1 MSPITSLYSRL
12 VSWYGR
18 TAVWIAGAVTLILI
32 VLGLNMIFGGN
43 DAGTDATADMQK
55 VVTLMPASSAG
66 SGGGVMT
73 VLGTASAVREARLE
87 TEAGGRVTS
96 VPVELGQTVRAGT
109 VLATLENS
117 RERAVVLQAQG
128 SYEAAVAGASSGN
141 ASVRNAETAL
151 DEARISATNAYRSAF
166 TTVDGVVH
174 GTLDTFFSDP
184 NGQIPGVLIDSR
196 GQATVLSEERVAIGN
211 MLEVWS
217 AGTERGDSNLE
228 EAEKNA
234 TQVSALLATVATL
247 YAEDKNLQPGLEG
260 QNTAL
265 SAARAQLDGALAS
278 ISGARSNLNQSENA
292 LTQARIAGQSG
303 AASASDA
310 QIKQALGSLRLAQ
323 ANLDKTIV
331 RSPITGT
338 LQSLTLKEGTTVG
351 MGAPAAIVSSEGGL
365 EIVAYVTED
374 DVRTL
379 AVGAQVSIE
388 ETAKGVIT
396 QLASAV
402 DPTTKKI
409 EMRVGIEEG
418 ADTITN
424 GQSVRITV
432 EGVETTNGSGNSL
445 ALPIVALKMT
455 PDGAVVFTVEGG
467 KLVAHTVK
475 LGAIRGD
482 TVVVEEGLDST
493 WQIVSDARGLRDG
506 EEVEVKQ

>member
-1 MSPITSLYSRL
+1 MSSLISLYSRL
-12 VSWYGR
+12 VSWYGK
-18 TAVWIAGAVTLILI
+18 TAVWIAGTVTLVLI
-32 VLGLNMIFGGN
+32 VMGLGMVFGGGDADTVATN
-43 DAGTDATADMQK
+43 DGTK
-55 VVTLMPASSAG
+55 VVTLMPATSSG
-66 SGGGVMT
+66 SGAGVMT

-96 VPVELGQTVRAGT
+96 VPVELGQTVRAGA

-128 SYEAAVAGASSGN
+128 AYEAAVAAASSGN
-141 ASVRNAETAL
+141 ESVENAETAL
-151 DEARISATNAYRSAF
+151 DEAKISAINAYRSAF
-166 TTVDGVVH
+166 TTVDGVVR

-184 NGQIPGVLIDSR
+184 NGAIPGLLIDSR
-196 GQATVLSEERVAIGN
+196 GQASTLSGERVAIN
-211 MLEVWS
+211 TMLEEWS
-217 AGTERGDSNLE
+217 AATDRGDSNLD
-228 EAEKNA
+228 EAERN
-234 TQVSALLATVATL
+234 TTRVSALLATIATL
-247 YAEDKNLQPGLEG
+247 YAEDKNLPPNLEG
-260 QNTAL
+260 QNAAL
-265 SAARAQLDGALAS
+265 AAARAQLDGALAS
-278 ISGARSNLNQSENA
+278 ISGTRAGLNQAESA
-292 LTQARIAGQSG
+292 LAQARIAGQSG

-351 MGAPAAIVSSEGGL
+351 QGAPAAIVSSEGGL

-379 AVGAQVSIE
+379 SVGTPVTIE

-432 EGVETTNGSGNSL
+432 EGVEPTNGSNNSL

-455 PDGAVVFTVEGG
+455 PDGAVVFTVQDG
-467 KLVAHTVK
+467 KLSAHTVV

-482 TVVVEEGLDST
+482 TVVVEDGLDPS
-493 WQIVSDARGLRDG
+493 WNIVSDARGLRDG